1 MRSIILILAW
11 ITPAAIAGALGWSG
25 VWGTGS
31 AFLDYLIPFPVA
43 GGIFHLPSFAV
54 AAAIILSSRN
64 LPAPLARYLPLTAFA
79 VFAGA
84 LTLQLDLERFNS
96 WLFTDYGLYGP
107 PFRFDENPLYLFV
120 STDAFWIGIYALLAG
135 YSAPIRLWLML
146 PVIPAAV
153 VGFSALSYQSGEP
166 VFRIGG
172 GMRGTTRGDE
182 MRMIYT
188 SANYYDEVL
197 FRDWFEQAS
206 SLSRPWTNPNAEHVA
221 VYFVGSMQMLDF
233 REFDEIGDDNTVATI
248 CLYEEDRSV
257 DYHGGYYDCFTERNT
272 VEKALAALRAR
283 EATGLGEN
291 VDAWYSLARFCDDVE
306 FSVDA
311 VSDVEREQICRGM
324 VLGFAE
330 SLRRFVEEYGE
341 ASVQV
346 SFVRSQA
353 ASRGLG
359 AE

>member
-1 MRSIILILAW
+1 MGRC
-11 ITPAAIAGALGWSG
+11 P
-25 VWGTGS
+25 
-31 AFLDYLIPFPVA
+31 
-43 GGIFHLPSFAV
+43 H
-54 AAAIILSSRN
+54 
-64 LPAPLARYLPLTAFA
+64 
-79 VFAGA
+79 
-84 LTLQLDLERFNS
+84 
-96 WLFTDYGLYGP
+96 
-107 PFRFDENPLYLFV
+107 
-120 STDAFWIGIYALLAG
+120 
-135 YSAPIRLWLML
+135 
-146 PVIPAAV
+146 
-153 VGFSALSYQSGEP
+153 
-166 VFRIGG
+166 
-172 GMRGTTRGDE
+172 
-182 MRMIYT
+182 
-188 SANYYDEVL
+188 
-197 FRDWFEQAS
+197 
-206 SLSRPWTNPNAEHVA
+206 
-221 VYFVGSMQMLDF
+221 
-233 REFDEIGDDNTVATI
+233 
-248 CLYEEDRSV
+248 CRSV
-257 DYHGGYYDCFTERNT
+257 DFRGVGVRNA